1 MDDSEDDVYVP
12 PLMDTADDYMIM
24 HPKLEKNSIF
34 IIHAHD
40 GQPITDCIKKNLET
54 YTRPLIKVKACDV
67 TMVQSQE
74 LRHQLTALLLT
85 PEMMEHLE
93 ANSVPKQTTLQI
105 PENTTCVCLVHDS
118 MNTEDD
124 DKVKMVLERT
134 MPNFAVCKKIKLLYL
149 RTATIEIVSLLD
161 GLSKENVFPAILQ
174 YRLEPDYI
182 VTDKHAVLILFKSKK
197 TERNP
202 VSVKVDGRRI
212 NAKYLNPYTYSFLPT
227 GLPYGKIKV
236 DVLVGGKSEGTTYMT
251 MGNKM
256 DFLYEEIKDI
266 PSPVEFLC
274 QVLKLSS
281 GDRETLDREL
291 GDIINDRIMDH
302 FSCLDGLDY
311 RYSFRDQK
319 IDKEFPT
326 MLHFG
331 AKYGLSCFCK
341 VLSKVPGFQIA
352 RTIRNKYDQT
362 PSQLAQ
368 KMNFLDLAEELSPTD
383 TNVSNNSMTREKS
396 ETFNKY
402 HTLQKRRERQR
413 IPVESAEVIMRPQ
426 QDREQILMN
435 RTASGLSDNSR
446 DSGVSA
452 LSFESVR

>member
-1 MDDSEDDVYVP
+1 
-12 PLMDTADDYMIM
+12 MDTADDYMIM

-134 MPNFAVCKKIKLLYL
+134 MPNFAACKKIKLLYL

-182 VTDKHAVLILFKSKK
+182 VTVSWFLFIKIVLL
-197 TERNP
+197 
-202 VSVKVDGRRI
+202 
-212 NAKYLNPYTYSFLPT
+212 LN
-227 GLPYGKIKV
+227 
-236 DVLVGGKSEGTTYMT
+236 
-251 MGNKM
+251 
-256 DFLYEEIKDI
+256 
-266 PSPVEFLC
+266 
-274 QVLKLSS
+274 
-281 GDRETLDREL
+281 
-291 GDIINDRIMDH
+291 
-302 FSCLDGLDY
+302 
-311 RYSFRDQK
+311 
-319 IDKEFPT
+319 
-326 MLHFG
+326 
-331 AKYGLSCFCK
+331 
-341 VLSKVPGFQIA
+341 
-352 RTIRNKYDQT
+352 
-362 PSQLAQ
+362 
-368 KMNFLDLAEELSPTD
+368 
-383 TNVSNNSMTREKS
+383 
-396 ETFNKY
+396 
-402 HTLQKRRERQR
+402 
-413 IPVESAEVIMRPQ
+413 
-426 QDREQILMN
+426 
-435 RTASGLSDNSR
+435 
-446 DSGVSA
+446 
-452 LSFESVR
+452 